1 MKYVG
6 NNSLSYFWSKIK
18 SKLAQKQDVISS
30 TNKLDYDLLD
40 NTPTIPSKTS
50 ELENDSY
57 FMSGMTVL
65 SYGTSTW
72 NDFITAY
79 SHNHLVY
86 CGASSGS
93 NPGVGSL
100 VRRAFMAYVNNETNP
115 TEVEFQYYRTLS
127 SHTETNQGDEVHIYT
142 LNKSSGWKYTVRKTY
157 TKIETGTGMTYT
169 FTTGNTP
176 KIKLEAKEPYSTTAT
191 VIGSWLGNDLYRKVI
206 AVNNLPDT
214 SSISASSGVSNVNVI
229 NIYGSFTNGNETYSI
244 NCAHPDLGGGVY
256 VSTTNVGSQIKYSTT
271 FDASTYSGYV
281 VIEYT
286 KNS

>member
-93 NPGVGSL
+93 NPGVGTL
-100 VRRAFMAYVNNETNP
+100 TRRAFMAYVNNETNP

-142 LNKSSGWKYTVRKTY
+142 LNKSSG
-157 TKIETGTGMTYT
+157 
-169 FTTGNTP
+169 
-176 KIKLEAKEPYSTTAT
+176 
-191 VIGSWLGNDLYRKVI
+191 
-206 AVNNLPDT
+206 
-214 SSISASSGVSNVNVI
+214 
-229 NIYGSFTNGNETYSI
+229 
-244 NCAHPDLGGGVY
+244 
-256 VSTTNVGSQIKYSTT
+256 
-271 FDASTYSGYV
+271 
-281 VIEYT
+281 
-286 KNS
+286 